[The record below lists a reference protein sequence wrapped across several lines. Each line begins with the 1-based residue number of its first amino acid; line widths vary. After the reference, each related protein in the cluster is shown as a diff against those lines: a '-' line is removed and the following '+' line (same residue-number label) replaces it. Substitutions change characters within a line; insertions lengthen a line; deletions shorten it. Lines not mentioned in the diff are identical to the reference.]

1 MIRELAWHL
10 RSRLPRLA
18 GLGLRLLHARMLAG
32 LRLEAAWAQA
42 QAACR
47 RSAPPLRVAV
57 TACWRFPIYSQ
68 TFVQQEAAALAASG
82 VELRFFHEE
91 TGPRSELAHPCRILW
106 PLRRRLVLDRETGA
120 RDLAHFERR
129 TPGRVRRL
137 LEHLAQATGL
147 STQALRGHEHVLCAF
162 SFARAMRAWRADY
175 LHSYFFYEQSL
186 FVWVA
191 AQLLERPRGV
201 SCYADHLL
209 QDYPLKAVAR
219 QLADSAVIVATSRRI
234 ADELEAL
241 HGGPLP
247 GLLVKPNAVD
257 IRSFPP
263 RPPAAP
269 HAAVPQPLRLLT
281 VCRLDPKKGLE
292 HLLDAL
298 LHLHARGLPLRVHVA
313 GEADRAQPEARA
325 YEAALRARAA
335 PLEAAGVLRFLG
347 RCDSHQVR
355 AELQAAEVFVAP
367 FVELANGDKDG
378 IPTAVLEAM
387 AAGCAIV
394 ATDAGSIPEIV
405 ADGREGLLVPQRDP
419 AALAEALAALATDP
433 ARARALGQAARVRAQ
448 REFDIAVCEQPFHAA
463 VQAAVRTTAAARP
476 PTSAR

>member
-1 MIRELAWHL
+1 MIRALAWRL
-10 RSRLPRLA
+10 RARLPRLA
-18 GLGLRLLHARMLAG
+18 GLGLRLLHAHMLAS
-32 LRLEAAWAQA
+32 LWLEAAWARA
-42 QAACR
+42 QAA
-47 RSAPPLRVAV
+47 RSGRPAPLRVAV

-82 VELRFFHEE
+82 VTLRFFHEE
-91 TGPRSELAHPCRILW
+91 TGPRAELAHPCRILW

-129 TPGRVRRL
+129 DPAGVRRL
-137 LEHLAQATGL
+137 LERLAAATGL
-147 STQALRGHEHVLCAF
+147 SPQALRRHEHLLQAF

-191 AQLLERPRGV
+191 ATLLARPRGV

-209 QDYPLKAVAR
+209 QDYPLKAVAC

-257 IRSFPP
+257 VRSFPP
-263 RPPAAP
+263 RPAP
-269 HAAVPQPLRLLT
+269 PPPGAGPQPLRLLA

-292 HLLDAL
+292 HLLEAVL
-298 LHLHARGLPLRVHVA
+298 RLHARGLPLRLHLA

-325 YEAALRARAA
+325 YEAALRVQAA

-405 ADGREGLLVPQRDP
+405 ADGCEGLLVPQRDP
-419 AALAEALAALATDP
+419 AALADALAALAADP
-433 ARARALGQAARVRAQ
+433 ARARVLGQAARARAQ
-448 REFDIAVCEQPFHAA
+448 AEFDIAVCEQPFHAA
-463 VQAAVRTTAAARP
+463 VRAAVQAAAAAPP
-476 PTSAR
+476 PTHPR